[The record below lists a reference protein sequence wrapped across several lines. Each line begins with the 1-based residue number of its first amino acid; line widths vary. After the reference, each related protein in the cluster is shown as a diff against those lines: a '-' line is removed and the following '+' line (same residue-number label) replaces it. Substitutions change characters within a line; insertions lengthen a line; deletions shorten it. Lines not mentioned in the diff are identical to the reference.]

1 MSGTQPAT
9 SQATGTSYVERAID
23 VTITLGEGS
32 FGGTGKN
39 TVKLS
44 GLRIVATIQKL
55 GPPAFGSAEVRIF
68 GLSSSIMNEVS
79 TLGVP
84 MPLIR
89 LNNTI
94 LIEAGDVGGTMA
106 AVFSGYIYRS
116 WQNFD
121 SQPDTMLQII
131 SNTGAVDAM
140 APVPPISVEGGAD
153 VATIMS
159 GLATRMGRSFENNGV
174 QVQLSNPYF
183 AGTAMEQAHA
193 LARAANIEMQDDGP
207 FGALAIWPKNGTRS
221 GSVPLISVE
230 SGLIGYPRCQDQ
242 GISLRCL
249 FNPNIRLGGQIE
261 LRSSLGGEPIPAQGA
276 TQAQAQRAGPN
287 GQWYVTRLTYDLSA
301 QLPGGPWFCD
311 VDGARTV
318 VPPK

>member
-1 MSGTQPAT
+1 MSATT
-9 SQATGTSYVERAID
+9 SQPSGSSYIQRAID
-23 VTITLGEGS
+23 LTLTLGTGT
-32 FGGTGKN
+32 FGQTGKN

-44 GLRIVATIQKL
+44 NLRIVATIQKL

-68 GLSSSIMNEVS
+68 GLPPSIMNEVS

-84 MPLIR
+84 LPLIR

-106 AVFSGYIYRS
+106 AVFTGYIYRA

-121 SQPDTMLQII
+121 NQPETMLQIV

-140 APVPPISVEGGAD
+140 APAPPISAQGGAD
-153 VATIMS
+153 VAAMMS

-183 AGTAMEQAHA
+183 AGTALEQAHA
-193 LARAANIEMQDDGP
+193 IARAANIEMQDDGP
-207 FGALAIWPKNGTRS
+207 FGTLAIWPKNGTRG
-221 GSVPLISVE
+221 GSIPLISVE
-230 SGLIGYPRCQDQ
+230 SGMIGYPRYQDQ
-242 GISLRCL
+242 GMTVRAL
-249 FNPNIRLGGQIE
+249 FNPNIRLGGQIM
-261 LRSSLGGEPIPAQGA
+261 LQSSLGGVAIPAQGA

-287 GQWYVTRLTYDLSA
+287 GQWYVTRLTYDLSS
-301 QLPGGPWFCD
+301 QLPDGPWFVD
-311 VDGARTV
+311 IDGARTA
-318 VPPK
+318 VPPA